1 MQIKTKNKLKVI
13 SLGLALALPIGLLG
27 GASFKP
33 ADAATIA
40 NNFRNDYIENV
51 SVTNGSFA
59 NISGTDMSGNSL
71 AGWTAIDTSS
81 DATGMI
87 IDVGSR
93 FSSRRNTYVLSNNPG
108 AYNDADDKVLMI
120 NARNSVTVTNAHAK
134 KGYKSNDI
142 TLEANSYYK
151 LSVAAKAS
159 LDGSDAGQFSAY
171 ASIYVSGLKDLE
183 NKPIELGYENINNT
197 SYKPYYF
204 FIATGDTAQTITL
217 DLYLGS
223 QYQDSYGVA
232 FFDEVE
238 LERYAENTFFEVATN
253 YGYAFSDTL
262 GLDAMADDPNSLSTQ
277 TKAKFLVEE
286 LQNNDA
292 KLDMTG
298 YNFDFEDEIKE
309 GTNTLGDAWQIVE
322 NSPTGH
328 ARVMSV
334 ARNVQTKYFNDVTRY
349 GYVGNDLSFDLKAQ
363 KANEQA
369 LVLYNNSSEGFVS
382 VKSKDIDIKAHG
394 IYKFTVQAKISEL
407 KSGDFNI
414 IFKENDTIYGKYSIS
429 KDDYTAMSGSRSG
442 FKENSDNAF
451 TNDYTT
457 LTFYVKGHNFYDS
470 SINVI
475 FELGNHTTPAEG
487 CVVVDNIEVEYA
499 NYSDFS
505 SATDKL
511 ELKSY
516 SGDASLN
523 GNFDTAENEEKKLS
537 YPLKASGWEKTIDS
551 KNEKAISSG
560 IIYLKDS
567 ATYNEMYTGES
578 FATSYPGNPM
588 GYDAPNNMYMMQ
600 NKAMT
605 YQSIKSSSYTLDA
618 NKYYKLSFDYL
629 TQSFSPD
636 KHAKI
641 AVEIVDE
648 NGITLYYKNG
658 IEATNFKTHEI
669 LFHTGVSNPVN
680 INVIIHFGEKNDK
693 REDLMLGTVYL
704 DNFAVLESTQ
714 TYFDSKDGGIDLT
727 GYFLNLDPNNTIGYN
742 VTDSQAYTFSVD
754 ENYSNTTNSANG
766 GIVSGDANEFGITKD
781 GYNFLALSTYSSSKV
796 SLKSNY
802 KFSLEE
808 SKYYKLTFE
817 LRTTF
822 TADDEALE
830 ANKKE
835 HACKYG
841 VAVGL
846 NGYKLVE
853 GLKSNEE
860 FITYTI
866 YFNSSS
872 ASTPNF
878 VFTLNSDCRDTL
890 GTALLTNL
898 NFSEV
903 SDSEYESASTANSY
917 NKTIF
922 TSNVETSEEPEEPN
936 PEEPS
941 TPAEPTGNDSKWLV
955 IPSIIFGVA
964 ILVAVIGYLLRK
976 IKIKKIEK
984 IRKESY
990 DKNDI
995 NHDAILVKAQAER
1008 DEEAAEIRE
1017 QIKAAVE
1024 QRELL
1029 EAEHKETVRKAREKS
1044 ANGKISKDT
1053 EREFKTYANKIARL
1067 TEKEEILKE
1076 QLDTTMSA
1084 EYLITIEKRLAQAEE
1099 KQLKEMEKLQ
1109 SGKKKQ
1115 TTEDNSDEE

>member
-27 GASFKP
+27 GTTLKS
-33 ADAATIA
+33 ADAAAYT
-40 NNFRNDYIENV
+40 NNFVNDHIENV
-51 SVTNGSFA
+51 GVTNGSFN

-71 AGWTAIDTSS
+71 SGWSAIDTSS

-87 IDVGSR
+87 INVGNS
-93 FSSRRNTYVLSNNPG
+93 FSSRRNTYVLTNNPG

-120 NARNSVTVTNAHAK
+120 NARNSMTVTNAHSK
-134 KGYKSNDI
+134 KGYRSNEI
-142 TLEANSYYK
+142 SLEANSYYR
-151 LSVAAKAS
+151 LSVAAKTS

-183 NKPIELGYENINNT
+183 NKPIELGYENINNST
-197 SYKPYYF
+197 YKPYYF
-204 FIATGDTAQTITL
+204 FIATGDASQKITL
-217 DLYLGS
+217 DLHLGS

-232 FFDEVE
+232 FFDEVQ
-238 LERYAENTFFEVATN
+238 LERYAENTFFEVAQE

-262 GLDAMADDPNSLSTQ
+262 GLDPMADKEDDTSTQ
-277 TKAKFLVEE
+277 TKAKFMVEE
-286 LQNNDA
+286 LQDDEA
-292 KLDMTG
+292 KLDMSG
-298 YNFDFEDEIKE
+298 YNFDFEDDIQE
-309 GTNTLGDAWQIVE
+309 GTNTLGDAWSIVE

-334 ARNVQTKYFNDVTRY
+334 ARNSQISYFNNITKY
-349 GYVGNDLSFDLKAQ
+349 GYVGNDLSFSLKRQ
-363 KANEQA
+363 KANEKA
-369 LVLYNNSSEGFVS
+369 LVLYNNSSNGYVS

-414 IFKENDTIYGKYSIS
+414 IFKENDNIFTKYTIT
-429 KDDYTAMSGSRSG
+429 KDDYKVMSGSRSG
-442 FKENSDNAF
+442 FKENSENAF
-451 TNDYTT
+451 SNDYTT

-475 FELGNHTTPAEG
+475 FELGNSSTPAEG

-499 NYSDFS
+499 NYTEFS

-511 ELKSY
+511 ELKAY
-516 SGDASLN
+516 ASEATLN
-523 GNFDTAENEEKKLS
+523 GNFDNAENDETKLA

-551 KNEKAISSG
+551 KNEKNLESG
-560 IIYLKDS
+560 LIYLKDS
-567 ATYNEMYTGES
+567 ATYNEMYNSES
-578 FATSYPGNPM
+578 FATAYPGNPI

-600 NKAMT
+600 NRAMS
-605 YQSIKSSSYTLDA
+605 YQSIKSASHTLEAD
-618 NKYYKLSFDYL
+618 KYYSLKFDYL
-629 TQSFSPD
+629 TQSFTPE
-636 KHAKI
+636 KHAQI

-658 IEATNFKTHEI
+658 IEAKNFKTYEI
-669 LFHTGVSNPVN
+669 LFHTGVSSPTN
-680 INVIIHFGEKNDK
+680 INVIIHFGEKNET
-693 REDLMLGTVYL
+693 RENLMLGTVYL
-704 DNFAVLESTQ
+704 DNLTVTESNK
-714 TYFDSKDGGIDLT
+714 TYFDSKDNGVDLT
-727 GYFLNLDPNNTIGYN
+727 GYFLNLDPNHTIGYN
-742 VTDSQAYTFSVD
+742 VSTSQAYSFSLD
-754 ENYSNTTNSANG
+754 ENYSGATGSANG

-781 GYNFLALSTYSSSKV
+781 GYNFLALSTYSTSKA

-802 KFSLEE
+802 KFSLAE
-808 SKYYKLTFE
+808 SKKYKLTFE

-822 TADDEALE
+822 TADDEALK

-835 HACKYG
+835 HDCKYG
-841 VAVGL
+841 VSVGL
-846 NGYKLVE
+846 NGFKLVE
-853 GLKSNEE
+853 RLKSNED
-860 FITYTI
+860 FTNYTI
-866 YFNSSS
+866 YFDSTS
-872 ASTPNF
+872 ASTPNL
-878 VFTLNSDCRDTL
+878 VFTINSDCHDTL
-890 GTALLTNL
+890 GSALLTNIA
-898 NFSEV
+898 FSEV
-903 SDSEYESASTANSY
+903 SDSEFEAASTSNNY

-922 TSNVETSEEPEEPN
+922 TSVVETADDPTPEEPEEPT
-936 PEEPS
+936 
-941 TPAEPTGNDSKWLV
+941 TPDESTGNDSKWLV

-964 ILVAVIGYLLRK
+964 IIVAIIGYFLRK

-995 NHDAILVKAQAER
+995 NRDAILVKAQQER

-1017 QIKAAVE
+1017 QIKAVVE

-1029 EAEHKETVRKAREKS
+1029 ETEHKESVRIAREKS

-1053 EREFKTYANKIARL
+1053 EREFKTYASKIARL
-1067 TEKEEILKE
+1067 SEKEEILKE

-1084 EYLITIEKRLAQAEE
+1084 EYLITIEKRLAQMEE

-1109 SGKKKQ
+1109 TGKKKQ
-1115 TTEDNSDEE
+1115 TEEKSNDEE